1 MLLSYIIWYYYLWL
15 QSLCTSQVRVNV
27 MISQFQ
33 SLLNSYGEDVSDK
46 SQTLLQI
53 ITKFASAYCSTIEGT
68 ARNIETTELCGGAR
82 ICYIFHETFGRTL
95 DSIHPLVGKL
105 LWQYTMHSLE
115 RAVVSYG
122 SSSKNAVILEWFLL
136 PCNGY

>member
-1 MLLSYIIWYYYLWL
+1 M
-15 QSLCTSQVRVNV
+15 V
-27 MISQFQ
+27 SQFQ
-33 SLLNSYGEDVSDK
+33 SLLNSYGDDVSDK

-95 DSIHPLVGKL
+95 DSVHPLVGMCGFYGVYL
-105 LWQYTMHSLE
+105 LY
-115 RAVVSYG
+115 YIFFDIPI
-122 SSSKNAVILEWFLL
+122 KNVYD
-136 PCNGY
+136 C

>member
-1 MLLSYIIWYYYLWL
+1 
-15 QSLCTSQVRVNV
+15 

-33 SLLNSYGEDVSDK
+33 SLLNSYGEDVTDK

-53 ITKFASAYCSTIEGT
+53 ITKFASAYCSTIDGT

-95 DSIHPLVGKL
+95 DGIHPLTGGHNSKK
-105 LWQYTMHSLE
+105 
-115 RAVVSYG
+115 
-122 SSSKNAVILEWFLL
+122 SSSCLYNYSL
-136 PCNGY
+136 PNYFFP

>member
-1 MLLSYIIWYYYLWL
+1 
-15 QSLCTSQVRVNV
+15 

-33 SLLNSYGEDVSDK
+33 SLLNSYGEDVTDK

-95 DSIHPLVGKL
+95 DGIHPLTGEYKEK
-105 LWQYTMHSLE
+105 MSEFSLFFDFHFTKF
-115 RAVVSYG
+115 ALFSNYQNL
-122 SSSKNAVILEWFLL
+122 SSPPKV
-136 PCNGY
+136 

>member
-1 MLLSYIIWYYYLWL
+1 
-15 QSLCTSQVRVNV
+15 

-105 LWQYTMHSLE
+105 QYRIIICTFFIIHGDKAILVLQIILNSIKYSFSKFLITGCECAMIVIVYY
-115 RAVVSYG
+115 A
-122 SSSKNAVILEWFLL
+122 SKNDSQD
-136 PCNGY
+136 

>member
-1 MLLSYIIWYYYLWL
+1 
-15 QSLCTSQVRVNV
+15 

-33 SLLNSYGEDVSDK
+33 SLLNSYGDDVSDT

-95 DSIHPLVGKL
+95 DSIHPLVGKFIIRVL
-105 LWQYTMHSLE
+105 LKKTSPKLRTLSGRDPYLFSQ
-115 RAVVSYG
+115 
-122 SSSKNAVILEWFLL
+122 
-136 PCNGY
+136 

>member
-1 MLLSYIIWYYYLWL
+1 
-15 QSLCTSQVRVNV
+15 

-105 LWQYTMHSLE
+105 FLVSVYTRFSLKCSETRHFTFAKYHSLYIMKMSLYLLLITGYE
-115 RAVVSYG
+115 RTI
-122 SSSKNAVILEWFLL
+122 VIILL
-136 PCNGY
+136 YTIRE